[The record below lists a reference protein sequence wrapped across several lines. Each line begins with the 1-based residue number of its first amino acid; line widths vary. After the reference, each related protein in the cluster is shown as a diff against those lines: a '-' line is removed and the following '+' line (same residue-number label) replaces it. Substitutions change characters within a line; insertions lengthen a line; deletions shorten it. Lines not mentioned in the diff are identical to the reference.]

1 MAQLEQAVFKQTA
14 PAICNGLFTECGRA
28 CNAGHIVDDVV
39 EALSHLTALKSDL
52 QIALERSPH
61 QMQPQHVESWLKRVE
76 KVTVDVNKINQDYS
90 KRCLCLGCS
99 LNIISS
105 YTVSR
110 RAAQQHQRVN
120 DLLNEYD
127 EKLKNILGRGGPAS
141 CIRKPLPNVVVGKS
155 SHLTR
160 VLALLADDSTTGIIG
175 ISGMPGVGKSELM
188 RCINNEFLPDTDR
201 GETDFKFVVWVDNA
215 GSGVKAVQD
224 KIAQRLELGDLGP
237 LAEDKEGDA
246 ERRASPIFSTLSN
259 TSFLVLL
266 DNLTSPVPLASIG
279 VPNPIHRRSDH
290 KQKVVLTTPFKDVSG
305 KMSCNYNI
313 HLQCLDADDSRGL
326 FASFINQGQM
336 EKNKVIAKQ
345 VIEECGGL
353 PIALTMIG
361 GAMATK
367 RDPEDWRRMLQLLKS
382 SRLYLI
388 PGMEAQSTAVLQGLE
403 KCYHR
408 LSDSYK
414 QSFLCCCLWPRG
426 CSIDKKDLIDCW
438 VGLGLITDPSPE
450 AAALDGFSIISHLQE
465 AYLLL
470 PGDNADEQVKLQP
483 IVRDMALWI
492 ACDCGKNNKWMV
504 HDGVNLNAQDRAI
517 ELCTSAAGAERVSL
531 MHSHIQEVRQSVRSS
546 SNCPSLAVLMLQHS
560 TRLTTISGSF
570 LGSAPALKY
579 LDLSHTG
586 IEQLPEEL
594 GTLLIMLQFLNLSF
608 TKVKALP
615 AGLGNHNQIKHLL
628 LKHTSHLSF
637 IPPGFFR
644 SLPNLQVIDMYPSQY
659 MDWDREENKDD
670 ITRVDDGSSKEEE
683 ISILEQLSRSAA
695 FIRSLGITIN
705 TFSMVRML
713 GRLVNVCTTRLLMT
727 NLRSTAA
734 VTLCPSGFK
743 LLMGSFSLLETLQE
757 VSIDECHTLE
767 QLVLDGEEDQGE
779 HNDKWCLRKLKSL
792 KLHGLS
798 KLEDVVI
805 RRMSTTFFLQALEC
819 VRIQGCDRI
828 KDVSWA
834 VRLNCLKH
842 LELRNC
848 AALCTVIRDDGPQ
861 DANELPPTFNKL
873 ITLLLEDMQKLTS
886 ICSPQVG
893 FPCVKLVQVVGC
905 DNLVTMPKSLKP
917 ESEAKVPEIRGSPD
931 WKAHLKWE

>member
-1 MAQLEQAVFKQTA
+1 
-14 PAICNGLFTECGRA
+14 
-28 CNAGHIVDDVV
+28 
-39 EALSHLTALKSDL
+39 
-52 QIALERSPH
+52 
-61 QMQPQHVESWLKRVE
+61 MQPQHVESWLKRVE

-483 IVRDMALWI
+483 IVRDMRVV
-492 ACDCGKNNKWMV
+492 DCLRLRQEQQM
-504 HDGVNLNAQDRAI
+504 DGARRREPQ
-517 ELCTSAAGAERVSL
+517 CS
-531 MHSHIQEVRQSVRSS
+531 RQSHRAVHKCCRSREGVAHAQ
-546 SNCPSLAVLMLQHS
+546 PH
-560 TRLTTISGSF
+560 TRGSF

-848 AALCTVIRDDGPQ
+848 AALCTVIRDDGRQ